1 MSIGAANIR
10 RLIVGVASVFIIS
23 LAVGVA
29 SAVSL
34 TVLPVTIQMAPGQR
48 TTALTVIN
56 HGHREIAFQVRA
68 FAWTQLNGHN
78 KLAPTAEL
86 LASPPLGTLAA
97 GGRQI
102 IRMELRRPPQGREA
116 SYRILLDEIP
126 PPAVPGMVR
135 IALRMSIPIFAE
147 PQTRVAP
154 HVLWKVDSSDGQSFL
169 VGVNEGTRHETL
181 RDIKLQVPGGGTLKV
196 ESNINPYIL
205 AGATMRWHIVTPSP
219 PLAPG
224 AVLQLTAS
232 TNTGHIDQ
240 SVRVVGSP

>member
-1 MSIGAANIR
+1 MLSGAANIR
-10 RLIVGVASVFIIS
+10 RLIVGVASVFLIS
-23 LAVGVA
+23 FAVGVA
-29 SAVSL
+29 NAVSM
-34 TVLPVTIQMAPGQR
+34 TVLPVTIQMAPGQKA
-48 TTALTVIN
+48 TTLTVIN

-68 FAWTQLNGHN
+68 FAWTQLHGRN
-78 KLAPTAEL
+78 KLTPTAEL
-86 LASPPLGTLAA
+86 LASPPLGTLAP

-102 IRMELRRPPQGREA
+102 IRMVLRGPPQGREA

-126 PPAVPGMVR
+126 PPAAPGMVR

-154 HVLWKVDSSDGQSFL
+154 HVLWQVERRNAQTFL
-169 VGVNEGTRHETL
+169 VGINDGTRHETL
-181 RDIKLQVPGGGTLKV
+181 RDIKLQAPGGGTLKV

-205 AGATMRWHIVTPSP
+205 AGATMRWHIVTPSS

-224 AVLQLTAS
+224 AVLQLTAR